1 MNKNDA
7 AAFLE
12 VSIRTL
18 ENYVSAN
25 RINVRY
31 VKGKTRPVADFDPE
45 ELARFKE
52 NMGTPISRVVD
63 GTPHNLATSNNSAS
77 AQNNATSQGDET
89 PNNSA
94 NPNNPAN
101 SATAQNGAVR
111 NRANSK
117 QNATTQTTQG
127 AELARFGDVAG
138 NGLQPILQI
147 QPEHL
152 QALLAAAVGQGS
164 TMQELSVKPLLTFPE
179 AAQLTGLSERSLR
192 VAAKEGELKIKRMGR
207 ADRLLRT
214 SLDQWLQNQFNNE
227 TP

>member
-7 AAFLE
+7 AEFLE

-18 ENYVSAN
+18 ENYVGAN

-52 NMGTPISRVVD
+52 KMSSPISRVVC
-63 GTPHNLATSNNSAS
+63 GTPHNTATSNNPA
-77 AQNNATSQGDET
+77 NTQGEKTPQADIT
-89 PNNSA
+89 PNNL
-94 NPNNPAN
+94 AN
-101 SATAQNGAVR
+101 SATSQNNSTR
-111 NRANSK
+111 NRAKSGSTPQTSQ
-117 QNATTQTTQG
+117 QNTI
-127 AELARFGDVAG
+127 ARFGEVAG
-138 NGLQPILQI
+138 NNQVVLQI

-152 QALLAAAVGQGS
+152 QALLTAAVGQGS

-192 VAAKEGELKIKRMGR
+192 QAAKEGALNVKRMGR
-207 ADRLLRT
+207 ADRVLRST
-214 SLDQWLQNQFNNE
+214 LDKWLKTQFE
-227 TP
+227 GKEK